1 MRAENRF
8 ALFLNPLYMRPMSDR
23 IFMALMAVAAVAM
36 ILFAA
41 VWPQGLGARS
51 PGPFGHTPLQ
61 QTPAMQAAMA
71 REAAKA
77 EKKYKSQREAAAA
90 QLRRVLPSPAP
101 PSAPPPASLRPGE

>member
-1 MRAENRF
+1 
-8 ALFLNPLYMRPMSDR
+8 MSDR
-23 IFMALMAVAAVAM
+23 IFLALMAVTAVAM

-77 EKKYKSQREAAAA
+77 EKKFKTQREAAAA
-90 QLRRVLPSPAP
+90 QLRRVTTPQPTASSGASVSSAAAAASALPA
-101 PSAPPPASLRPGE
+101 LRPDQ